1 MSSYFLK
8 DNRTRHLAGERIG
21 KANRLI
27 EQNAEQ
33 YESNVFSE
41 NLKTCVNRLNAI
53 IEKLEQTNNGL
64 SVIIEGQ
71 EATQEVEW
79 NSLSMMTGHSL
90 PELVDIQESF
100 QDQNLPSENWS
111 FIRVT
116 GDRSNKKIQMT
127 AQMQQVLI
135 GQQQIQQ

>member
-1 MSSYFLK
+1 M
-8 DNRTRHLAGERIG
+8 E
-21 KANRLI
+21 KANHLI

-53 IEKLEQTNNGL
+53 IEKLEQTNDGL
-64 SVIIEGQ
+64 SVVIDGQ

-79 NSLSMMTGHSL
+79 NSFSMMTGHSL
-90 PELVDIQESF
+90 PELVDIQESL

-111 FIRVT
+111 FIT
-116 GDRSNKKIQMT
+116 GTEDRSN
-127 AQMQQVLI
+127 
-135 GQQQIQQ
+135 

>member
-1 MSSYFLK
+1 M
-8 DNRTRHLAGERIG
+8 E

-53 IEKLEQTNNGL
+53 IEKLEQTNDRL
-64 SVIIEGQ
+64 SVVIEGQ

-90 PELVDIQESF
+90 PELVDIQESL

-111 FIRVT
+111 FITVT